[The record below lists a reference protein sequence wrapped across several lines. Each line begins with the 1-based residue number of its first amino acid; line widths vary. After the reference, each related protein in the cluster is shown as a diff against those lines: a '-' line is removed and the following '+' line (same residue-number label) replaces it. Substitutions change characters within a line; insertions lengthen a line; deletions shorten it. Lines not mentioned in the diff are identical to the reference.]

1 MQSENKQPALKKPA
15 KSKVNDGPRKET
27 SQSIA
32 EQTRAF
38 LKGGGEVTSIKAG
51 VSGKPFI
58 PSKNR

>member
-1 MQSENKQPALKKPA
+1 MQPQNQQPALKKPA
-15 KSKVNDGPRKET
+15 KSKINDGPRKET

-38 LKGGGEVTSIKAG
+38 LKAGGEVTSVKAG

-58 PSKNR
+58 PGKVR